1 MNTTTTPHSETKTDE
16 KTGHYPRYK
25 VFCHNDNGT
34 PMNFVTHVL
43 HAIFGLNV
51 ALAHKVMLEVHNKG
65 IAFVGAYTMEQA
77 EFRIDQ
83 THSLA
88 RANKFPLKLT
98 MEPE

>member
-1 MNTTTTPHSETKTDE
+1 MSTKTITNTETKTDE

-25 VFCHNDNGT
+25 VFCHNDNVT
-34 PMNFVTHVL
+34 TMPFVVYVL
-43 HAIFGLNV
+43 QTFFGLTV
-51 ALAHKVMLEVHNKG
+51 AHAHRVMLEVHNKDIG
-65 IAFVGAYTMEQA
+65 FVGAYTMEQA